1 MVDVELDTVNQVATL
16 TTPKKNV
23 TYTLKKDSFGF
34 GFVFGISKGQ
44 LDKELSGKFSSLVK
58 GIEFFKTWENKEKS
72 SHAARSD
79 HLEKLRRERRAKP
92 DTESS

>member
-1 MVDVELDTVNQVATL
+1 MVDVELDTANQVVTL

-23 TYTLKKDSFGF
+23 TYTLKKDPFGF

-44 LDKELSGKFSSLVK
+44 LDKELSGRFSSLVK